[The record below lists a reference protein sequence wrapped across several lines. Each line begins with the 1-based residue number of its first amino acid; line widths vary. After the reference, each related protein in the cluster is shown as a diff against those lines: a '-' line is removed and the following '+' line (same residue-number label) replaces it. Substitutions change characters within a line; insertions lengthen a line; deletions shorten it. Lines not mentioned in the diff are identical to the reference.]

1 MTGVINDVRI
11 FYQDEI
17 PEFVVMKRYIKSKI
31 IYYMNN
37 GHIEVRDKID
47 EHIIEKEE
55 MTQETINCL
64 KKRFERNRKMFQQ
77 TELECARI
85 REYERRTICDK

>member
-1 MTGVINDVRI
+1 MTGIINDVRI

-37 GHIEVRDKID
+37 GNIEVRDKID

-64 KKRFERNRKMFQQ
+64 KKRFERNRSFSKN
-77 TELECARI
+77 
-85 REYERRTICDK
+85 RRLCS

>member
-1 MTGVINDVRI
+1 MTGIINDVRI

-47 EHIIEKEE
+47 EYRS
-55 MTQETINCL
+55 
-64 KKRFERNRKMFQQ
+64 KR
-77 TELECARI
+77 
-85 REYERRTICDK
+85 